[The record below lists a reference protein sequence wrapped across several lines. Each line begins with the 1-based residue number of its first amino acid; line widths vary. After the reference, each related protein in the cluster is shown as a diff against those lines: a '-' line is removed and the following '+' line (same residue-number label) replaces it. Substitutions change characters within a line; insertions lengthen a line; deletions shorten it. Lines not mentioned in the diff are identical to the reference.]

1 MEIKELN
8 ILILYEKKE
17 KENNKDYA
25 YRVLKDNIMTLN
37 LKPGELVSETE
48 LSEKLGIS
56 RTPIR
61 EVLMRL
67 KNEHLI
73 EVKPQTGTYISLID
87 INMVDQGLFMRY
99 TLENEV
105 VNEACNNGLS
115 EDIIMEL
122 EKNLFAQKLIAN
134 KGDSAIEFHELDKE
148 FHELLFKGTNKVD
161 IWNCILN
168 MSTHYNRMRLLIELK
183 HEKQKNI
190 RDHEIYLDL
199 IKNKSSEGLDE
210 IIKSHIKESTHYW
223 MKIVEENDLMGYLKK

>member
-25 YRVLKDNIMTLN
+25 YRVLRDNIMTLN

-61 EVLMRL
+61 EVLMKL

-87 INMVDQGLFMRY
+87 INMVNQGLFMRY
-99 TLENEV
+99 TLEREV
-105 VNEACNNGLS
+105 VKEACNGLS
-115 EDIIMEL
+115 DDIIMEL

-134 KGDSAIEFHELDKE
+134 KDDSAIEFHELDQE
-148 FHELLFKGTNKVD
+148 FHELLFKGTNKGD

-168 MSTHYNRMRLLIELK
+168 MSTHYNRMRLLIALK
-183 HEKQKNI
+183 HEKKKNI
-190 RDHEIYLDL
+190 RDHEMYLEL
-199 IKNKSSEGLDE
+199 IKNKSSEGLDD
-210 IIKSHIKESTHYW
+210 IIKSHIKESTHNW
-223 MKIVEENDLMGYLKK
+223 MKIVEENDLMKYLKK

>member
-1 MEIKELN
+1 M
-8 ILILYEKKE
+8 ILYDKKE
-17 KENNKDYA
+17 KENSKDYA

-37 LKPGELVSETE
+37 LKPGELLSETD

-87 INMVDQGLFMRY
+87 INMVEQALFMRY
-99 TLENEV
+99 TLEKEV
-105 VNEACNNGLS
+105 LKEACNGLS

-122 EKNLFAQKLIAN
+122 EKNLFAQKLISN
-134 KGDSAIEFHELDKE
+134 KPDSAIEFHKLDKE
-148 FHELLFKGTNKVD
+148 FHELLFRGTNKGD

-183 HEKQKNI
+183 NDKKKNIEDHEK
-190 RDHEIYLDL
+190 YLNL
-199 IKNKSSEGLDE
+199 IKNKSTEGIDE
-210 IIKSHIKESTHYW
+210 VIKSHIKDSTHDW
-223 MKIVEENDLMGYLKK
+223 STISQENDLIKYLKHSN

>member
-1 MEIKELN
+1 M
-8 ILILYEKKE
+8 ILYDKKD

-25 YRVLKDNIMTLN
+25 YRVLKDNIMNLN
-37 LKPGELVSETE
+37 LKPGELLSETD

-87 INMVDQGLFMRY
+87 TNMVEQGLFMRY
-99 TLENEV
+99 TIEKEV
-105 VNEACNNGLS
+105 LKEACNGIS
-115 EDIIMEL
+115 EEILMEM
-122 EKNLFAQKLIAN
+122 EKNLFAQKLISN
-134 KGDSAIEFHELDKE
+134 KKNSAIEFHKLDQE
-148 FHELLFKGTNKVD
+148 FHELLFRGTNKID

-183 HEKQKNI
+183 TDKKKNI
-190 RDHEIYLDL
+190 ADHEIYLDL
-199 IKNKSSEGLDE
+199 IKNKSMDGIDE
-210 IIKSHIKESTHYW
+210 MITSHIKKSTDNW
-223 MKIVEENDLMGYLKK
+223 LVIAKENDLDKYLK

>member
-1 MEIKELN
+1 M
-8 ILILYEKKE
+8 ILYEKKE
-17 KENNKDYA
+17 KESNKDYA

-37 LKPGELVSETE
+37 LKPGELLSETD

-87 INMVDQGLFMRY
+87 INMVEQGLFMRY
-99 TLENEV
+99 TLEKEV
-105 VNEACNNGLS
+105 LKEACNGISDEIL
-115 EDIIMEL
+115 IEL
-122 EKNLFAQKLIAN
+122 EKNLFTQKLIAIRN
-134 KGDSAIEFHELDKE
+134 DSAIEFHKLDQE
-148 FHELLFKGTNKVD
+148 FHELLFKATNKGD

-183 HEKQKNI
+183 NDKKKNIEDHEK
-190 RDHEIYLDL
+190 YLNL
-199 IKNKSSEGLDE
+199 IKNKSTEGIDE
-210 IIKSHIKESTHYW
+210 VIKSHIKDSTHDW
-223 MKIVEENDLMGYLKK
+223 STISQENDLIKYLKHSN

>member
-1 MEIKELN
+1 M
-8 ILILYEKKE
+8 ILYEKKE
-17 KENNKDYA
+17 KENSKDYA

-37 LKPGELVSETE
+37 LKPGELLSEAE

-61 EVLMRL
+61 EVLIRL

-87 INMVDQGLFMRY
+87 VNMVDQGLFMRY
-99 TLENEV
+99 TLETEV
-105 VNEACNNGLS
+105 LKEACNGIGD
-115 EDIIMEL
+115 EIIIEL

-134 KGDSAIEFHELDKE
+134 KSDSAIEFHKLDQE
-148 FHELLFKGTNKVD
+148 FHELLFRATNKAE

-183 HEKQKNI
+183 NEKKKNIKDHEK
-190 RDHEIYLDL
+190 YLEL
-199 IKNKSSEGLDE
+199 IKNKTTEGLDE
-210 IIKSHIKESTHYW
+210 IIKSHIKESTHNW
-223 MKIVEENDLMGYLKK
+223 MKIIEENDLIKYLKQ